1 MNPDNSLGMSSHSEY
16 ELHRS
21 SPAPSLTREG
31 WGGLG
36 RLGGVGVSTKTKP
49 PLIKLLAIR
58 LGHQLTIAKSL
69 VIAPPY
75 QGENCVAASF
85 KTAGVERH
93 FLLMDYPR

>member
-1 MNPDNSLGMSSHSEY
+1 MHPDNSLGISSHSEY

-21 SPAPSLTREG
+21 SPDK
-31 WGGLG
+31 G

-49 PLIKLLAIR
+49 PL
-58 LGHQLTIAKSL
+58 
-69 VIAPPY
+69 APPY